1 MWIAEHGPAAGDLAG
16 AIGAAVRA
24 LCRARRVVELH
35 GSLERFATVIEVNPD
50 PSGVSAAA
58 DIVCRGPA
66 GTVLPAL
73 VAALAEGGTV

>member
-16 AIGAAVRA
+16 AIGAAARA
-24 LCRARRVVELH
+24 LCGARCVVVAT
-35 GSLERFATVIEVNPD
+35 GAGMGATVIEVNPD

>member
-16 AIGAAVRA
+16 TIGAA
-24 LCRARRVVELH
+24 ARPPFEARGV
-35 GSLERFATVIEVNPD
+35 GATVVEVNPG
-50 PSGVSAAA
+50 PSGVAAA

>member
-16 AIGAAVRA
+16 TIGAA
-24 LCRARRVVELH
+24 ARPLFEAR
-35 GSLERFATVIEVNPD
+35 GAGATVVEVNPG
-50 PSGVSAAA
+50 PSGVAAAA